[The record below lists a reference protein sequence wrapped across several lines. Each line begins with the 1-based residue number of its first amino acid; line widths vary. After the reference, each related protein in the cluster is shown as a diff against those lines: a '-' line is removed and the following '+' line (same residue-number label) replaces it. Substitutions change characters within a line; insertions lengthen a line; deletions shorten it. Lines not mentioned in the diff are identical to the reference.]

1 MSIYEV
7 GDKISESMFLMAREP
22 HFKQMLLEFFE
33 RGLKI
38 DYTKQEH
45 SGILSGKTFLVTGT
59 LSQLKRSDAEKKIKE
74 SGGRILSSVSKN
86 LNYLVVGDSP
96 GSKLEKAEKI
106 NKKDPLITILDED
119 GFLNLF
125 H

>member
-1 MSIYEV
+1 M
-7 GDKISESMFLMAREP
+7 P
-22 HFKQMLLEFFE
+22 
-33 RGLKI
+33 
-38 DYTKQEH
+38 
-45 SGILSGKTFLVTGT
+45 GT
-59 LSQLKRSDAEKKIKE
+59 LSQLKLSDAEKKIKE